1 MMKPIEGQR
10 GVGGL
15 LLFVFIAGLIDAI
28 SISYQV
34 ANHVLAVS
42 CSCRIRNVA
51 GSNRFFC
58 NAGGSSS
65 LHTRMKVA
73 ARLMR
78 PLRCAATHLKSSHRL
93 LQQASNTQ
101 RAQTVAGKAQRTAQH
116 ARALQPHLHFPRATP
131 RHTLHHQLSP
141 APRTVRHAYIGRR
154 GGQSTARER
163 HTAENVAH
171 STARTILRENGAEGR
186 RRCLPTVQSLRKQP
200 CLGLDELEREH
211 DLRAKLRRRPQLAVG
226 DEGKRH
232 GCASEVISE

>member
-1 MMKPIEGQR
+1 MKPIEGQR

-28 SISYQV
+28 SISNQV
-34 ANHVLAVS
+34 ANHVFAVS
-42 CSCRIRNVA
+42 CTCRIHNFA
-51 GSNRFFC
+51 GF

-101 RAQTVAGKAQRTAQH
+101 RAQTVAGKAQRTAQL

-171 STARTILRENGAEGR
+171 STARTILRENKAEGR

-200 CLGLDELEREH
+200 RLGLDVLER
-211 DLRAKLRRRPQLAVG
+211 
-226 DEGKRH
+226 
-232 GCASEVISE
+232 